1 MRSFLEVVT
10 GVGFQSVGE
19 EKFYQELESHIFWK
33 KLGNRSEFTF
43 HYHSTSLCSQVT
55 CLTRINLLQIERVLL
70 ENKERIKWDN
80 VYNTYNRL
88 PDIY

>member
-10 GVGFQSVGE
+10 GVVFQSVCE

-33 KLGNRSEFTF
+33 KQGNRSEFTF

-55 CLTRINLLQIERVLL
+55 YLTRINLLKIELVLL
-70 ENKERIKWDN
+70 ENYRED
-80 VYNTYNRL
+80 
-88 PDIY
+88 